1 MKVITLNSVVP
12 VRAEAAES
20 AEMVTQMLFA
30 ETATVLE
37 QTERWTKIKLDADG
51 YEGWADRKM
60 LSQLGDKQFEQL
72 QSAPKAV
79 VSFPVSLAVSLE
91 NKTSILLTGGT
102 RLPNY
107 NAGIFE
113 LLGVKFNI
121 DASTVE
127 TTLEFTTENFMR
139 IAFFYLNTPY
149 LWGGK
154 NALGMDC
161 SGFTQIIYSI
171 FGVQLPRDAS
181 MQVQDGKV
189 VDFLVEAKTG
199 DLAFFENA
207 DKKIIHVGIL
217 LDSNRIMHCSGRVK
231 INQIDSQ
238 GIISEETGQYTH
250 QLRVIKRIFGE

>member
-12 VRAEAAES
+12 LRAEAAET

-60 LSQLGDKQFEQL
+60 LSQLGDRQFDQL

-79 VSFPVSLAVSLE
+79 VAFPVSLSVSLE

-107 NAGIFE
+107 HAGMFE

-127 TTLEFTTENFMR
+127 TTLEFTTENLMR

-161 SGFTQIIYSI
+161 SGFTQIIFGI
-171 FGVQLPRDAS
+171 FGIRLPRDAS
-181 MQVQDGKV
+181 MQVQHGKV
-189 VDFLVEAKTG
+189 VNFLPEAKAG
-199 DLAFFENA
+199 DLAFFENT

-217 LDSNRIMHCSGRVK
+217 LDNNRIMHCSGRVK

-250 QLRVIKRIFGE
+250 RLRVIKRIVGG

>member
-107 NAGIFE
+107 NVGIFE

-199 DLAFFENA
+199 DLAFFENV